1 MAEQDKEQG
10 KVLGNVGVLD
20 LLSAT
25 EESVA
30 GINQVDNVGVVLYSR
45 ENAGLL
51 TRLSIGNMG
60 TSIEAPTGAKLLRGQ
75 TVIDREYFKQQTASL
90 SLVVLGQLVIHPDV
104 PAEEIESGL
113 GELVVAGQL
122 ICPEHLMGIVQSK
135 IRDLS
140 GQTVSYAQA
149 SRLTLGDL
157 TLDEYALRAQSDGTE
172 LVIVGNLKVPNVLP
186 TDLLEQKIQRI
197 QVLGRIVC
205 HEENAQTLLSR
216 MDDRTGSTS
225 MTIVPAGFELVERP
239 LVLDAD
245 LLGAL
250 PVRKLYC
257 TDRVQVDQSVDAEA
271 LGVGLEA
278 LVAKDIVV
286 CPEVLK
292 SVLYRKCNVL
302 ETQAVFYEGEL
313 WLVDD
318 ELTLTPSRF
327 DHMDGEATLIVF
339 GEVTVAPDVAPAM
352 LGERLVKVHNFGR
365 ICCTPEQMGAIQAR
379 LGVSE
384 GELVDSTL
392 VEEADGE
399 ADEEADGEADEG
411 ADVMVGNVG
420 YLKL

>member
-1 MAEQDKEQG
+1 MAEQDREQG
-10 KVLGNVGVLD
+10 RAFGNIGVLD

-30 GINQVDNVGVVLYSR
+30 GISQVGNVGVVLYSR

-51 TRLSIGNMG
+51 ARVSIGNMG
-60 TSIEAPTGAKLLRGQ
+60 TSIEAPADAKLLRGQ
-75 TVIDREYFKQQTASL
+75 TVIDREYFKQQAASVN
-90 SLVVLGQLVIHPDV
+90 LVVLGQLVIYPDV

-140 GQTVSYAQA
+140 GQAVSYTQA
-149 SRLTLGDL
+149 GRLTLGDL
-157 TLDEYALRAQSDGTE
+157 ALDEQSLRVLDDGTE
-172 LVIVGNLKVPNVLP
+172 LVVVGNLKVPHVLP
-186 TDLLEQKIQRI
+186 TDLLEQKIQKI

-216 MDDRTGSTS
+216 TDDKTGSTS
-225 MTIVPAGFELVERP
+225 TTIIPAGFELVERP
-239 LVLDAD
+239 LVLDTD

-257 TDRVQVDQSVDAEA
+257 TDRVQVDQGVDADA
-271 LGVGLEA
+271 LDSGLEA
-278 LVAKDIVV
+278 LMVKDIVI
-286 CPEVLK
+286 CPETLK
-292 SVLYRKCNVL
+292 GVLYRKCNVL
-302 ETQAVFYEGEL
+302 ETQAVFYEGEP

-327 DHMDGEATLIVF
+327 EHLEGEATLIVF
-339 GEVTVAPDVAPAM
+339 GEVTVAPDVDPTV
-352 LGERLVKVHNFGR
+352 LGERLARVDNFGMIR
-365 ICCTPEQMGAIQAR
+365 CTPEQMGAIQAR

-392 VEEADGE
+392 VEEVGE
-399 ADEEADGEADEG
+399 EMDEG